1 MLTKNMPSLR
11 YNNSDIML
19 NDKEGNWRIQEL
31 YGNLPLKE
39 SSFLSN
45 KISSTRYTLATL
57 LPKNLFEQF
66 QRTSNLWF
74 LLVSIF
80 QLIPFEINPVDSW
93 TTVVP
98 LSILITLT
106 LLKDAWNDFY
116 RGKEDKNT
124 NSSEYSCWNG
134 NRVLGC

>member
-66 QRTSNLWF
+66 QRTSNL
-74 LLVSIF
+74 
-80 QLIPFEINPVDSW
+80 
-93 TTVVP
+93 
-98 LSILITLT
+98 
-106 LLKDAWNDFY
+106 
-116 RGKEDKNT
+116 
-124 NSSEYSCWNG
+124 
-134 NRVLGC
+134 